1 MKMKKQ
7 EKQKAGN
14 VVLIG
19 RPNAGK
25 STLINSIVKQKVTIT
40 SPKPQTTR
48 KVIKAA
54 YQDERGQ
61 IIFWDLPGVLKKNVD
76 LVSKKTSAVPG
87 KNLDNADLL
96 LYIIDKTRERGDE
109 ENVAL
114 GIIRKIDK
122 PKIMVMNKIDKPGK
136 DYSYQYDFLKD
147 EFDEFLEISALKST
161 HLKTLLEK
169 IFSYLPEKKE
179 ELFSQKQFMENK
191 ILNQTSSEFISEL
204 IREKIFLT
212 LRQEIPYSTYVVVEK
227 IEEKNDIFHI
237 EANILTN
244 AERYKKMIIGRNAET
259 IRAIGIKARKEIELF
274 TDKKVFLRLNVIT
287 DPHWP
292 EKFL

>member
-1 MKMKKQ
+1 MKNNKQ

-14 VVLIG
+14 VVLVG
-19 RPNAGK
+19 RPNSGK

-54 YQDERGQ
+54 YQDDRGQ

-76 LVSKKTSAVPG
+76 LVSKKTSAIPS
-87 KNLDNADLL
+87 KNLNNADLL
-96 LYIIDKTRERGDE
+96 LYIIDKTRKRGDE

-122 PKIMVMNKIDKPGK
+122 PKIMVMNKIDKSGE

-147 EFDEFLEISALKST
+147 EFDDFIEVSALKSI
-161 HLKTLLEK
+161 HLKTLLDK
-169 IFSYLPEKKE
+169 IFSYLPIKKGNLFNEKQ
-179 ELFSQKQFMENK
+179 LVENK
-191 ILNQTSSEFISEL
+191 ILNQTSNEFISEL

-212 LRQEIPYSTYVVVEK
+212 LRHELPYSTHVVVK
-227 IEEKNDIFHI
+227 KMEEKNNIFHI

-244 AERYKKMIIGRNAET
+244 AERYKKMIIGRNAKT
-259 IRAIGIKARKEIELF
+259 IKTIGIKARKEIELF

-292 EKFL
+292 EKYL